1 MRITPCRT
9 TTFSLSLLVASTLYA
24 VEVPNIGTA
33 IKEIESSKLPTKEA
47 PAIPQINVQE
57 PISTKPSKG
66 VETPKL
72 IQKSDAILVK
82 EFAFIGNE
90 ALSSAEL
97 KKVIEKLQGKTLST
111 AQLLSAADEITAH
124 YHAKGFKKAK
134 AFIYKKDIADGI
146 VTMTIRAK
154 NHDTILK
161 DPDLLKLHDTLHL
174 QGSSS
179 PKIEATPA
187 SASIQSIFV
196 KTFHLSGIHALKEE
210 ELHTIIA
217 NEENKEHILATLEK
231 AASLITK
238 YYRTNGYFV
247 ARAYIPKQ
255 SMKEGVV
262 EIAVIEGNYGEL
274 KLKNSSLV
282 DNSILQ
288 GMLDDIKD
296 ENVVSTDT
304 LERAMLIINDTPG
317 AKVTRAD
324 VMPGAHIGTSDFL
337 IQTSETKPYNAYI
350 VGDNYGSRYT
360 GEYRTSIGLSANS
373 PFGWGDKIGL
383 TGLLSTK
390 TDLKNGK
397 IYYNFPLMSNG
408 LRGEVSASKTT
419 YSLAEEYGSMDA
431 IGNAT
436 TLEASLIYPLI
447 RTQAQT
453 LNLTL
458 SYDNKHMKDEI
469 RSTDTLTKKD
479 SNSLNLGANYAET
492 SSFFGF
498 QSSTNASLIFTFG
511 NLNFDN
517 ADALAT
523 DQAGPKTDGGYS
535 KVVATMEK
543 NIAFDEIY
551 SMTANVRL
559 QKALGNKNLDGS
571 EDFSLGGAYG
581 VRAFPDGELSA
592 ENGYIVGIE
601 FFYALPTYESI
612 SSKASFF
619 IDSGY
624 AKMENSTGA
633 TEPRHLSDI
642 GLGYQANYKD
652 FFAKAQLAH
661 IVGGADVESEP
672 NHQNKFL
679 VQLGWIY

>member
-1 MRITPCRT
+1 MRITLTKT
-9 TTFSLSLLVASTLYA
+9 TTLSLSLLVASTLYA

-33 IKEIESSKLPTKEA
+33 LKEIESSKLPVQES

-57 PISTKPSKG
+57 PIPIKPSKSG
-66 VETPKL
+66 EAPKL
-72 IQKSDAILVK
+72 VQKSDTVFVK
-82 EFAFIGNE
+82 EFAFVGNE

-97 KKVIEKLQGKTLST
+97 KEVIARHQGKALSAT
-111 AQLLSAADEITAH
+111 QLLSAADDITAH
-124 YHAKGFKKAK
+124 YRAKGFKKAK
-134 AFIYKKDIADGI
+134 AFIYKKDIVNGGI
-146 VTMTIRAK
+146 VTITIRAK
-154 NHDTILK
+154 NHDVILK
-161 DPDLLKLHDTLHL
+161 DPDLLKVNDTL
-174 QGSSS
+174 QGEESSQ
-179 PKIEATPA
+179 KIETPTTQTH
-187 SASIQSIFV
+187 SVFV
-196 KTFHLSGIHALKEE
+196 KTFHLNGIHSLKEE
-210 ELHTIIA
+210 ELHALIVE
-217 NEENKEHILATLEK
+217 EENKEHTLASLEK
-231 AASLITK
+231 TASLITK
-238 YYRTNGYFV
+238 YYRTQGYFV

-255 SMKEGVV
+255 SRKEGIV
-262 EIAVIEGNYGEL
+262 EISVIEGNYGEL

-282 DNSILQ
+282 NDGILQ

-296 ENVVSTDT
+296 ENIVSTDT

-324 VMPGAHIGTSDFL
+324 VMPGTQVGTSDFF

-360 GEYRTSIGLSANS
+360 GEYRTSIGVSANS

-408 LRGEVSASKTT
+408 LRGEVSAARTT
-419 YSLAEEYGSMDA
+419 YSLAEEYDALDA

-469 RSTDTLTKKD
+469 RSTDTVTKKE
-479 SNSLNLGANYAET
+479 SNALNLGANYTQT
-492 SSFFGF
+492 SSLFGLP
-498 QSSTNASLIFTFG
+498 SGTNASLVLTFG
-511 NLNFDN
+511 NLSFDN
-517 ADALAT
+517 ADALVI
-523 DQAGPKTDGGYS
+523 DQAGAKTDGGYS
-535 KVVATMEK
+535 KVVATLEK
-543 NIAFDEIY
+543 SLAFDETY
-551 SMTANVRL
+551 SMTGSLRF

-581 VRAFPDGELSA
+581 VRAFPDGELSV
-592 ENGYIVGIE
+592 ENGYIVGLE
-601 FFYALPTYESI
+601 FFYALPAYESI

-619 IDSGY
+619 VDSGY

-642 GLGYQANYKD
+642 GLGYQASYKE
-652 FFAKAQLAH
+652 FFAKAQLARV
-661 IVGGADVESEP
+661 IGGADVETEP
-672 NHQNKFL
+672 NYQNKFL
-679 VQLGWIY
+679 LQLGWVY

>member
-1 MRITPCRT
+1 MRITARRT
-9 TTFSLSLLVASTLYA
+9 TTFSLSLLVASTLCA

-33 IKEIESSKLPTKEA
+33 LKEIESSKLPSKEA
-47 PAIPQINVQE
+47 PAVPQINVQE
-57 PISTKPSKG
+57 PTPTKPSKS
-66 VETPKL
+66 VEAPKL
-72 IQKSDAILVK
+72 IEKSDAILVK

-97 KKVIEKLQGKTLST
+97 KKVIEKLQGKTLNT
-111 AQLLSAADEITAH
+111 TQLLSAADEITA
-124 YHAKGFKKAK
+124 YYRSKGFKKAK
-134 AFIYKKDIADGI
+134 AFIYKKDIANGI
-146 VTMTIRAK
+146 VTITIRAR
-154 NHDTILK
+154 NHDAILK
-161 DPDLLKLHDTLHL
+161 DPDLLKATDTFLQE
-174 QGSSS
+174 QGSIQKTE
-179 PKIEATPA
+179 PATH
-187 SASIQSIFV
+187 SVFV
-196 KTFHLSGIHALKEE
+196 KAFHLSGTHALKEE
-210 ELHTIIA
+210 ELHNIIA
-217 NEENKEHILATLEK
+217 HEENKEHTLATLEK
-231 AASLITK
+231 TASLITK

-274 KLKNSSLV
+274 KLKNNSLV
-282 DNSILQ
+282 NDSILQ

-296 ENVVSTDT
+296 ENIVSTDT

-324 VMPGAHIGTSDFL
+324 VMPGTHIGTSDFL

-408 LRGEVSASKTT
+408 LRGEISASKTT
-419 YSLAEEYGSMDA
+419 YSLAEEYDSMDA

-458 SYDNKHMKDEI
+458 SYDNKHMKDEV

-479 SNSLNLGANYAET
+479 SNSLNLGANYTET

-498 QSSTNASLIFTFG
+498 QSSSNASLIFTFG
-511 NLNFDN
+511 HLNFDN

-592 ENGYIVGIE
+592 ENGYIVGLE

-633 TEPRHLSDI
+633 TEPRHLSDF

-679 VQLGWIY
+679 IQLGWVY